1 MLSSPSWPPLLHLLL
16 LLLHLLPALS
26 FEIGDYAQCR
36 RAKFVPGYNL
46 VGEGFDVVT
55 LERKGAYLINVG
67 AYMTPRGSC
76 RLYRNPHQ
84 GNYLQKLPIS
94 VADWRPVTHCEVHL
108 EDTVHSSASSLINTV
123 TNQKTLEWEVG
134 LDLDKFVGLNVRGGR
149 SKVYNFA
156 RTRSSED
163 QFSFSSHRVN
173 CTFYRF
179 RAISAPRL
187 SWEFRKDLERLP
199 SYYNSSS
206 EDEYRNIIDT
216 YGTHYIRKVDLGG
229 QIQRFTATRTCLS
242 KLNGFASDKAHEC
255 LSLGFKVG
263 LGILSLSAAHS
274 SCSRFLE
281 NHGLSTLS
289 HYHLHK
295 HYTEVVGGHGWNGEF
310 SLMNQDSQ
318 GFHKWLESLKDHPDV
333 ISYRLRP
340 MYKLVPFRVQR
351 DALKA
356 ATDQYLKEN
365 SITSSDRRPS
375 CGYSSNHDWNCCP
388 EQTGKGQLKVTLIG
402 AWSLK
407 GDWWGLT
414 EGEYFAVI
422 SHGSQSYR
430 TSTIRSNNPQWN
442 VEYNL
447 GSVWVGQRLTIKI
460 IDVDWIF
467 ENELLSCS
475 WWTAVGSQGLTCRTD
490 KGVYAGTMTLT
501 CGPHL
506 SGDHCHQ
513 YQPYVM

>member
-1 MLSSPSWPPLLHLLL
+1 MGKTVLDLIIHLIQ
-16 LLLHLLPALS
+16 HLFFCANCVW
-26 FEIGDYAQCR
+26 DYAQCR

-108 EDTVHSSASSLINTV
+108 EDTVHSSARYSV
-123 TNQKTLEWEVG
+123 TKHTITCSVGSIVPFTGRSEDAVG
-134 LDLDKFVGLNVRGGR
+134 LHGQGQHRAHQNVLI
-149 SKVYNFA
+149 F
-156 RTRSSED
+156 
-163 QFSFSSHRVN
+163 
-173 CTFYRF
+173 RF

-414 EGEYFAVI
+414 EG
-422 SHGSQSYR
+422 

-447 GSVWVGQRLTIKI
+447 GSVSV
-460 IDVDWIF
+460 
-467 ENELLSCS
+467 
-475 WWTAVGSQGLTCRTD
+475 
-490 KGVYAGTMTLT
+490 
-501 CGPHL
+501 HL
-506 SGDHCHQ
+506 NFIHKSSN
-513 YQPYVM
+513 